1 VYFGHKKKKHAI
13 NNHEAKMENHIAFH
27 HIYFIACDYP
37 KYNQLPPCDAK
48 KRPNFNNSTGNPNQK
63 LSMVSAT
70 AIASLCFLRYL
81 FLYHN

>member
-63 LSMVSAT
+63 IIYGFCHGNRLPLLF
-70 AIASLCFLRYL
+70 AIPVFIS
-81 FLYHN
+81 